1 MALFRGPPADT
12 EPGIGTL
19 TMGGLLIETV
29 ERHARREALC
39 FHPGGSGSPTKDTGD
54 GGPGEGGPGNSS
66 PADGGPGDSGPGSS
80 DSDVVRWSYAELG
93 GRARRFARALAAAGV
108 GKGTRVAL
116 LMGNRP
122 EWVEAA
128 FGVALAG
135 GVLVPV
141 NTLFEPPEIEYV
153 LRHSDASV
161 LIYQERLAHH
171 HYAEQVRSMRDRL
184 PYLTTRACLGTDSY
198 DAFLAAG
205 ETFDEGVARERA
217 AEVSPHDDA
226 LVVYTSGSTGK
237 PKGVLHAQRA
247 AAMQSWRFVEHLRVD
262 PTRRVWSAFPF
273 FWTAGYC
280 MVMGGTLAAG
290 ACLVLQELF
299 EAGDALALLEAERV
313 TTPHA
318 WPHQL
323 AALESHPDYA
333 RRDLSA
339 VTQVDSFT
347 TIGRHPSVNAADCF
361 SPRAAYG
368 LTETFTIISS
378 MPADTPAALRE
389 GHEGMILPGNV
400 VRIVDPE
407 TGREQEA
414 GSPGE
419 IRVKGPT
426 LMRGYVKVA
435 PEDVFDEDG
444 FFATGDAGFVD
455 AEGRLHW
462 VGRSSDMI
470 KTGGANVSPV
480 EIDNELLRHPGLHS
494 AVAVGVA
501 HPTLGEI
508 VVVCAVAQPGAHLDE
523 DGVREFLRGKL
534 ASYKLPRRVLFFDEE
549 ELTLTGN
556 AKIRADELRKLATER
571 LARGEN
577 TF

>member
-1 MALFRGPPADT
+1 MPLFRGPPPET
-12 EPGIGTL
+12 EAGIGAL
-19 TMGGLLIETV
+19 TMGGLLAEVAT
-29 ERHARREALC
+29 RHAHREALC
-39 FHPGGSGSPTKDTGD
+39 CHESGFPRSGFDVSGVDDSRDSPGRSTGD
-54 GGPGEGGPGNSS
+54 SPG
-66 PADGGPGDSGPGSS
+66 A
-80 DSDVVRWSYAELG
+80 VVRWSYAELEA
-93 GRARRFARALAAAGV
+93 RARRVAKALAAAGA

-135 GVLVPV
+135 AVLVPV
-141 NTLFEPPEIEYV
+141 NTLFEPPEIEHV
-153 LRHSDASV
+153 LRHSDSAV
-161 LIYQERLAHH
+161 LIYQDHLARHRYH
-171 HYAEQVRSMRDRL
+171 DQVQSMVRDL
-184 PYLTTRACLGTDSY
+184 PYLTTLACLGTSSY
-198 DAFLAAG
+198 DAFLDAG
-205 ETFDEGVARERA
+205 DTVDDDVALGRA

-237 PKGVLHAQRA
+237 PKGVLHAHRA
-247 AAMQSWRFVEHLRVD
+247 AALQSWRFVQHLRVD
-262 PTRRVWSAFPF
+262 CTRRVWSAFPF

-299 EAGDALALLEAERV
+299 EPGEALALLECEGV
-313 TTPHA
+313 TSPHA

-339 VTQVDSFT
+339 VSQVDSFT
-347 TIGRHPSVNAADCF
+347 SIGRHPTVRADDSW

-378 MPADTPAALRE
+378 MPADTPAAARE

-400 VRIVDPE
+400 VRIVDAS
-407 TGREQEA
+407 TGEEQPA
-414 GSPGE
+414 GAPGE

-426 LMRGYVKVA
+426 LMKGYVKVA
-435 PEDVFDEDG
+435 PEDVFDSDG

-455 AEGRLHW
+455 DEGRLHW
-462 VGRSSDMI
+462 VGRTSDLI

-494 AVAVGVA
+494 ALAVGVP
-501 HPTLGEI
+501 HRTLGEI
-508 VVVCAVAQPGAHLDE
+508 VVVCAVVQPGCAVDE
-523 DGVREFLRGKL
+523 DNVRDFLRGRL
-534 ASYKLPRRVLFFDEE
+534 ASYKLPRRVLFFAEE

-556 AKIRADELRKLATER
+556 AKIRADELRKLAVGR
-571 LARGEN
+571 LAGSEN

>member
-1 MALFRGPPADT
+1 MALFRGPPLET
-12 EPGIGTL
+12 EVGIGVL
-19 TMGGLLIETV
+19 TMGGLLDEVTA
-29 ERHARREALC
+29 RHAGREALC
-39 FHPGGSGSPTKDTGD
+39 FH
-54 GGPGEGGPGNSS
+54 
-66 PADGGPGDSGPGSS
+66 ADGS
-80 DSDVVRWSYAELG
+80 VVRWSYEELG
-93 GRARRFARALAAAGV
+93 RRARRFAKALTAAGV

-135 GVLVPV
+135 GVIVPV
-141 NTLFEPPEIEYV
+141 NTLFEPPEIEHV
-153 LRHSDASV
+153 LGHSDSAV
-161 LIYQERLAHH
+161 LVYQERLAHH
-171 HYAEQVRSMRDRL
+171 RYHEQVRAMLPNL
-184 PYLTTRACLGTDSY
+184 PYLRTLACMGTRSYTDFLGAG
-198 DAFLAAG
+198 DAVDDEVAAG
-205 ETFDEGVARERA
+205 RA
-217 AEVSPHDDA
+217 AAVSPHDDA

-237 PKGVLHAQRA
+237 PKGVLHAHRA
-247 AAMQSWRFVEHLRVD
+247 AALQSWRFVQHLRVD

-299 EAGDALALLEAERV
+299 EAGDALALLESERV

-339 VTQVDSFT
+339 VDQVDSFT
-347 TIGRHPSVNAADCF
+347 SIGRHPSVKADDSF

-378 MPADTPAALRE
+378 SPADTPAALRE
-389 GHEGMILPGNV
+389 GHEGTILPGNI
-400 VRIVDPE
+400 VRIVDAS
-407 TGREQEA
+407 TGEDQPVGA
-414 GSPGE
+414 PGE

-426 LMRGYVKVA
+426 LMKGYVKVA
-435 PEDVFDEDG
+435 PEEVFDTEG

-455 AEGRLHW
+455 DEGRLHW
-462 VGRSSDMI
+462 VGRTSDLI

-494 AVAVGVA
+494 ALAVGVA
-501 HPTLGEI
+501 HPTLGEM
-508 VVVCAVAQPGAHLDE
+508 VVVCAVAQPGSDVDE
-523 DGVREFLRGKL
+523 DDVRDFLRGRI
-534 ASYKLPRRVLFFDEE
+534 ASYKLPRRVLFFAEE

-556 AKIRADELRKLATER
+556 AKIRADELRKLAAER

-577 TF
+577 AF

>member
-1 MALFRGPPADT
+1 M
-12 EPGIGTL
+12 
-19 TMGGLLIETV
+19 
-29 ERHARREALC
+29 
-39 FHPGGSGSPTKDTGD
+39 
-54 GGPGEGGPGNSS
+54 
-66 PADGGPGDSGPGSS
+66 
-80 DSDVVRWSYAELG
+80 
-93 GRARRFARALAAAGV
+93 

-153 LRHSDASV
+153 LRHSDAAV
-161 LIYQERLAHH
+161 LVYQERLAHH
-171 HYAEQVRSMRDRL
+171 RYAEQVRSIESRL
-184 PYLTTRACLGTDSY
+184 PYLTTEVCLGTDSY
-198 DAFLAAG
+198 DRFLAAG
-205 ETFDEGVARERA
+205 DTFDEAVARPHA
-217 AEVSPHDDA
+217 PQQVSPHDDA

-247 AAMQSWRFVEHLRVD
+247 AALQSWRFVEHLRVD

-347 TIGRHPSVNAADCF
+347 TIGRHPSVNADDSF

-378 MPADTPAALRE
+378 MPADTPAQRRE

-400 VRIVDPE
+400 IRIVDAE
-407 TGREQEA
+407 TGHDLPA
-414 GSPGE
+414 NCPGE

-426 LMRGYVKVA
+426 LMKGYVKVA

-455 AEGRLHW
+455 DEGRLHW
-462 VGRSSDMI
+462 VGRTSDMI

-508 VVVCAVAQPGAHLDE
+508 VVVCAVAQPGAHVDE
-523 DGVREFLRGKL
+523 DGVRDFLRGRL
-534 ASYKLPRRVLFFDEE
+534 ASYKLPRRVLFFDEA

-556 AKIRADELRKLATER
+556 AKIRADELRTRATER
-571 LARGEN
+571 LAQGEN
-577 TF
+577 AF